1 MQHRHVRPS
10 AAPTW
15 IALVVLAAAPLLPG
29 CEPSERSPA
38 TDGASSSASY
48 DLLVR
53 GGTVVDGTGSDR
65 FRADVAVAG
74 DTIARVARGGIPAD
88 SAARVLDA
96 AGLVVAPGFID
107 NHAHVETSFDDR
119 PLAENFLR
127 QGITTVLASL
137 HSRDQPYP
145 LSAYM
150 DSLRRDGLAPNIGFF
165 AGHTW
170 ARERV
175 LGHAD
180 RAPAG
185 EEMAAMRSLVREAM
199 EDGALGLSTG
209 LQYIPAAY
217 AETEEVIALAKVA
230 SAHGGIYSSHMR
242 NEARGL
248 LSSVR
253 ELIRIADEAD
263 IPAQIQHHKAFGPGQ
278 WGWSRKS
285 LALIDSARA
294 EGLDVKHD
302 LYPYTAASTGW
313 DVLFPEW
320 ALAGGTD
327 SLLARLDDR
336 ATREKIRAEMREEWR
351 AVWTGDDLCRI
362 QFRTVDAL
370 TGYDGRRLCDLAED
384 RGMPNEIDAGIT
396 LVMELAREGGF
407 SAIYHAM
414 SEEDVRRIMSHEWAM
429 IETDG
434 DAVAFGRGFPHPRSY
449 GAFPRV
455 LARYV
460 RELGVLEMEEA
471 VKKMTSMPADQIG
484 QADRGRI
491 REGAYADITVF
502 DPDRVRDR
510 ATFTAPHRYSV
521 GIVHVLVN
529 GTPVVEDAS
538 LTGRKP
544 GRVLTGPARP
554 DGAEQ

>member
-1 MQHRHVRPS
+1 MSSPRRIRLLARPLAAGLLS
-10 AAPTW
+10 LALLSSACGPEEGDGVAAP
-15 IALVVLAAAPLLPG
+15 
-29 CEPSERSPA
+29 
-38 TDGASSSASY
+38 Y
-48 DLLVR
+48 DLLIR
-53 GGTVVDGTGSDR
+53 GGTVVDGTGSER
-65 FRADVAVAG
+65 FRADVALAG
-74 DTIARVARGGIPAD
+74 DTIARVARSGLPTD
-88 SAARVLDA
+88 SARQVLDA
-96 AGLVVAPGFID
+96 TGLVVAPGFID

-145 LSAYM
+145 LAAYM

-170 ARERV
+170 ARKRV
-175 LGHAD
+175 LGYAD
-180 RAPAG
+180 RAPTG
-185 EEMAAMRSLVREAM
+185 EELAEMRTLVREAM

-209 LQYIPAAY
+209 LQYIPANY
-217 AETEEVIALAKVA
+217 AETEEVIALAEVA
-230 SAHGGIYSSHMR
+230 STHGGIYSSHMR

-253 ELIRIADEAD
+253 ELIRIADEAG

-278 WGWSRKS
+278 WGWSERS

-327 SLLARLDDR
+327 SLLARLETSG
-336 ATREKIRAEMREEWR
+336 TRKKIRADMREEWR

-370 TGYDGRRLCDLAED
+370 PEYDGRRLCDLARD
-384 RGMPNEIDAGIT
+384 RGMPNEVDAGIT
-396 LVMELAREGGF
+396 LVMELARDGGF

-460 RELGVLEMEEA
+460 RELGVLELEEA

-484 QADRGRI
+484 QPDRGRI

-502 DPDRVRDR
+502 HPERVGDR
-510 ATFTAPHRYSV
+510 ATFTAPHRYPV

-529 GTPVVEDAS
+529 GTPVIEDAS

-554 DGAEQ
+554 AAVQR